1 MADGGAA
8 AMRLDVFLWYA
19 RLARTRSAAQA
30 LVATGRVRLDGR
42 LVERA
47 HVPVRV
53 GSILVWAQGPRVR
66 ALRVEALPRR
76 RGPAP
81 EAQGCYA
88 DLTVAPVGATPVHE
102 NVSQEAPAD

>member
-1 MADGGAA
+1 
-8 AMRLDVFLWYA
+8 MRLDLFLWYA

-30 LVATGRVRLDGR
+30 LATTGRLRLDGR

-53 GSILVWAQGPRVR
+53 GSVLVFARGAEVR
-66 ALRVEALPRR
+66 ALRVEALPAR

-81 EAQGCYA
+81 EARACYSE
-88 DLTVAPVGATPVHE
+88 LIVGAGASGVRSVGE
-102 NVSQEAPAD
+102 NVSQEASRD